1 MAGRRWAQG
10 RPTGEAQPSVPRPS
24 ERRQAPDAAQQPKRP
39 KAPKAPK
46 PAPQVSE
53 EALARAKARMTPPKA
68 PWHPLPLAEAAIV
81 LGLLAILLSAILTDR
96 DGIYAGFL
104 LILLG
109 TAEFSWR
116 EHRHGYRSHATILGA
131 IIGFIVGGTV
141 FQLTD
146 VSRNACIG
154 VGIVVFL
161 LAWSAFDGN
170 YKSAGRREAEAREAE
185 AREAAAQ
192 AADGTDDAKRP

>member
-10 RPTGEAQPSVPRPS
+10 RPTDDAPPRVPRPS
-24 ERRQAPDAAQQPKRP
+24 ERS
-39 KAPKAPK
+39 KAPKGAHPPKRAKAPK
-46 PAPQVSE
+46 EPKPTPQVSE
-53 EALARAKARMTPPKA
+53 DALARAQARMTPPKA

-81 LGLLAILLSAILTDR
+81 LGLLAILLAAVLTDR

-104 LILLG
+104 LIMLG

-131 IIGFIVGGTV
+131 IIGFLVGGIV

-154 VGIVVFL
+154 IGIVAFL

-170 YKSAGRREAEAREAE
+170 YKSAGRREAEAREA
-185 AREAAAQ
+185 AN
-192 AADGTDDAKRP
+192 AADAPDDAKPS